1 MKFYI
6 SKLSYPSIYQRK
18 IVSINREK
26 LMKNLENNPVSKHY
40 IVGIGASAGGLEA
53 IEEFFKKMPSNSGL
67 AFVVVQHLS
76 PDYKSLMAE
85 LLSKHTEMPVHR
97 IEDGVMIE
105 PNNIYLIPPRKNLT
119 MFHGRLLLKEQIRN
133 EGINLP
139 IDLFF
144 QSLAD
149 DINELA
155 VGVVLSGTGSDG
167 TRGIRAIKER
177 GGMVI
182 VQDEESA
189 KFNGMPNNAIATGL
203 ADFILSPDEMPAQL
217 LAFVKHPYS
226 STQQLEHA
234 TIEGDTDLARI
245 YSLLRNKV
253 KVDFTYYKPSTVLRR
268 IERRISINQLNDF
281 PDYIRYMESNPQEVT
296 ILYQELLIGV
306 TQFFRDDFVY
316 KEFNEKWLPEIIN
329 QIDDDEIRLWTSACS
344 TGEEAYSLA
353 MLLAEYQESSGKYFR
368 VKIFATDIDQRAIEK
383 ASLGRYP
390 ESIVADVPSH
400 LLNKYF
406 TRRDEQ
412 FHISQKVREMV
423 VFAQHNLI
431 KDPPFTNISVVSC
444 RNVLIYLQPILQ
456 KKILELFNFSLRRDG
471 LLILGTSETIGEMVD
486 YFEMVS
492 PKAKLYQAKGKYKPL
507 SMSSSNKERVVPS
520 TRPSQTSYTQISSSN
535 FARHIEDKTL
545 ERFINCIK
553 DDILPFTLILN
564 ESLTVTHIFGD
575 AKEYLV
581 FSSGRVETDVT
592 KMVIKDLSIPISTG
606 LQKAVS
612 SNTDVTLS
620 NIRIRENN
628 KVRVLHLYIKSLQT
642 KKGQEKLF
650 AILFKEKVELEQ
662 ASIPESF
669 DFDLNEE
676 ASQRILDLEQEL
688 QFTRE
693 NLQATVEE
701 LETSNEELQATNEEL
716 LASNE
721 ELQSTNE
728 ELQSVNEELYTVN
741 AEYQG
746 KITELTILNNDLDNL
761 FNSTN
766 IATLFLDENL
776 EVRRFT
782 PRLESVFHILSSDI
796 GRPFFHLSNSIHD
809 LPDINELVSDVS
821 KRQTTIE
828 KEVMTVDGKWYL
840 LRIMPYAVSD
850 TVYAGVILTFV
861 DIQQLKQTQTE
872 LTLREQNE
880 MERLADFVQS
890 SNDAITI
897 HDEKENIVTWNQG
910 AENLYGWTAK
920 EASIMKFDEIMPES
934 SKPLHKSILDKLSSR
949 ETVPA
954 YETERISKAGLV
966 IKVSVTPSIIYSEYS
981 KKLLLTFTERD
992 ISKHQQAVKSDCIGC
1007 MKNLAS
1013 IVMDSRDIIIL
1024 YGIKGNIV
1032 AWNKDAE
1039 NLYGWNNQEAVN
1051 MNIND
1056 LLPINEQDKVR
1067 LLFEEL
1073 SSGESSKKSLVTTRL
1088 TKNKQSM
1095 SVNMVVSPLG
1105 NNGAEP
1111 LLLVSTEQRV

>member
-1 MKFYI
+1 MDNTVGT
-6 SKLSYPSIYQRK
+6 LAP
-18 IVSINREK
+18 
-26 LMKNLENNPVSKHY
+26 KHY

-53 IEEFFKKMPSNSGL
+53 IEMFFKNMSPDSGL

-85 LLSKHTEMPVHR
+85 LLSKHTKMPVHR
-97 IEDGVMIE
+97 IDDGVMIE

-119 MFHGRLLLKEQIRN
+119 MFHGRLLLKEQNRN

-149 DINELA
+149 DCNELA
-155 VGVVLSGTGSDG
+155 VGLILSGTGSDG

-217 LAFVKHPYS
+217 IAFVKHPYS

-234 TIEGDTDLARI
+234 SVQGDTDLARI

-268 IERRISINQLNDF
+268 IERRVSINQLSDF
-281 PDYIRYMESNPQEVT
+281 PAYIRYMESNPQEII

-306 TQFFRDDFVY
+306 TQFFRDEFVY
-316 KEFNEKWLPEIIN
+316 KEFNEKWLPGIIN
-329 QIDDDEIRLWTSACS
+329 QIDDDEIRVWTSACS

-353 MLLAEYQESSGKYFR
+353 MLLAEYQEKTGHHFR

-390 ESIVADVPSH
+390 ESIVADVPTH
-400 LLNKYF
+400 LVRKYF
-406 TRRDEQ
+406 TRKDEQ
-412 FHISQKVREMV
+412 FQIAQKIREMV

-492 PKAKLYQAKGKYKPL
+492 SKGKLYQSRGKYKALPIPSL
-507 SMSSSNKERVVPS
+507 YKERAAP
-520 TRPSQTSYTQISSSN
+520 RKHESQTSYTQISSSN
-535 FARHIEDKTL
+535 FARHVEDKTL
-545 ERFINCIK
+545 ERFINSIK
-553 DDILPFTLILN
+553 DDILPFTLIVN

-581 FSSGRVETDVT
+581 FSSGKVESEIT
-592 KMVIKDLSIPISTG
+592 KMIIKDLSIPISTG
-606 LQKAVS
+606 LQKAIS
-612 SNTDVTLS
+612 SNSDVTLS
-620 NIRIRENN
+620 NIRIREND
-628 KVRVLHLYIKSLQT
+628 KVRVVNLHIRNLQT
-642 KKGQEKLF
+642 KKGQEKLL
-650 AILFKEKVELEQ
+650 AILFKEKVEAKQ
-662 ASIPESF
+662 PIQPESF
-669 DFDLNEE
+669 DYDLNKE

-688 QFTRE
+688 QFSRE

-766 IATLFLDENL
+766 IATLLLDENL

-782 PRLESVFHILSSDI
+782 PRLESVFHILNSDI

-809 LPDINELVSDVS
+809 LPDINELVHDVS
-821 KRQTTIE
+821 KRQTTVE
-828 KEVMTVDGKWYL
+828 REVMTVAGKWYL
-840 LRIMPYAVSD
+840 LRIMPYAVSE
-850 TVYAGVILTFV
+850 TVYAGVMLTFV
-861 DIQQLKQTQTE
+861 DIQQLKKTQLE
-872 LTLREQNE
+872 LTNREQNE
-880 MERLADFVQS
+880 MKRFADFVQY
-890 SNDAITI
+890 SNDAISI
-897 HDEKENIVTWNQG
+897 HDVEDNIVTWNQG
-910 AENLYGWTAK
+910 AENLYGWTSE
-920 EASIMKFDEIMPES
+920 EAQVMKFDHIIPES
-934 SKPLHKSILDKLSSR
+934 SKPMHKKLLEDLISG

-954 YETERISKAGLV
+954 YETERISKAGLI
-966 IKVSVTPSIIYSEYS
+966 IKVSVTTSIFYSVYS

-992 ISKHQQAVKSDCIGC
+992 ISKYQQTVKSDCIGC

-1013 IVMDSRDIIIL
+1013 IVMDSDESIIL
-1024 YGIKGNIV
+1024 YGTEGNIV
-1032 AWNKDAE
+1032 AWNKGAE

-1051 MNIND
+1051 MNISD
-1056 LLPINEQDKVR
+1056 LLPENEQDKVR
-1067 LLFEEL
+1067 SLFEKF
-1073 SSGESSKKSLVTTRL
+1073 SSGESSMQSLVTTRL
-1088 TKNKQSM
+1088 AKNKQIM
-1095 SVNMVVSPLG
+1095 SINMVVSPLG
-1105 NNGAEP
+1105 NNGDEP